1 MRHKLMAVCLAAC
14 MLLTMSVTAF
24 ARDFDPDRTGSIS
37 VVLKDKDA
45 KKPIVGAELS
55 LYYVADVKLNNK
67 NHLSYTY
74 TEEFEDCD
82 IPLDDR
88 WLAEKLD
95 IFVEYHAEPVGTETT
110 DAKGYAAF
118 TDLPPGLYFVKQTE
132 SPDGETICTPFLV
145 TLPFKGDRG
154 YEYDINASPK
164 TDVEKLIT
172 VTIRK
177 VWNTDEST
185 KIADHVMVQLLRND
199 VVITTA
205 NLNPQNNWKV
215 TYTDMPESDSYS
227 IKEINVPK
235 GFTATYSQNGYEFTV
250 TNSASLIQT
259 GQIVW
264 PIPVL
269 AMAGL
274 ILISLGTLILQKSR
288 AENE

>member
-1 MRHKLMAVCLAAC
+1 MRHKLLSACLAVC
-14 MLLTMSVTAF
+14 MLLTMSVAAF

-37 VVLKDKDA
+37 VVLKDKDE
-45 KKPIVGAELS
+45 KKPIAGAELS

-74 TEEFEDCD
+74 TSEFEDCD
-82 IPLDDR
+82 FPLDDR
-88 WLAEKLD
+88 NLADKLD
-95 IFVEYHAEPVGTETT
+95 VFVEDHAVPVRTATT
-110 DAKGYAAF
+110 DAKGYAVF
-118 TDLPPGLYFVKQTE
+118 TDLPLGLYFVRQSK
-132 SPDGETICTPFLV
+132 SPDGKAVCLPFLV
-145 TLPFKGDRG
+145 TLPYQVNHG
-154 YEYDINASPK
+154 YMYDVNASPK
-164 TDVEKLIT
+164 TTIEKTID

-185 KIADHVMVQLLRND
+185 KIADQVTVQLLRKD
-199 VVITTA
+199 TVIKTA
-205 NLNPQNNWKV
+205 KLNLQNNWKV
-215 TYTDMPESDSYS
+215 TYTDLPESDAYS

-235 GFTATYSQNGYEFTV
+235 GFTATYSQKGYVFTV

-274 ILISLGTLILQKSR
+274 ILISAGTIILQKSR